1 MFTPTSCW
9 YTWLL
14 SCGAPVSLSTFPRP
28 WRAQP
33 CFHTLQH
40 GGTRDPARSAH
51 AMTRAAV
58 RPLRLLVGAKW
69 AVPPPRIQRRLTR
82 EPHVTEVGQC
92 WAESRRVYLTRL
104 SVLPHFPDAPP
115 RGLSSFGGGTTAWRL
130 ISADLSTSFTL
141 TKTKKKGEIELNA
154 IFEFFKTHSSA
165 LLFLIPLARKYVRT
179 YLWLKAL
186 RLCAGGVKRMERIP
200 SAQPPPLSKHQAELS
215 DVQG

>member
-1 MFTPTSCW
+1 MGRGVERVEGVATERRGDIENLVRPRNTWTVSLPWPLSWFLCWLFTPTSCGC
-9 YTWLL
+9 TWPL

-51 AMTRAAV
+51 AMTLAVV

-69 AVPPPRIQRRLTR
+69 AAPPPRIQRRLTR

-115 RGLSSFGGGTTAWRL
+115 RGLSSFCGGTTAWRL
-130 ISADLSTSFTL
+130 INADLSTSFTL
-141 TKTKKKGEIELNA
+141 TKTKKKRGGNRIECNFWVL
-154 IFEFFKTHSSA
+154 
-165 LLFLIPLARKYVRT
+165 
-179 YLWLKAL
+179 
-186 RLCAGGVKRMERIP
+186 
-200 SAQPPPLSKHQAELS
+200 
-215 DVQG
+215 